1 MRNSLS
7 ELDLTVPEFDGILIT
22 HEHTD
27 HIKGLG
33 VIARRYGLPIF
44 ATGKTIDAIFD
55 YKNLGK
61 VDKSLFHSIEAD
73 KPFEIGDMKVNASHI
88 WHDAADPVC
97 YSFYSEEGAKAS
109 IATDLGDY
117 DEYLV
122 DAYLEA
128 LDEKAPLPKQFDVES
143 SWNQF
148 RSKHSILF
156 DADDILPNPKHSR
169 SFSHKFRFR
178 KAIPQL
184 VAAAAIVGVLGMFGA
199 QAAGIDVFGA
209 LGRWTEETFHFVA
222 PKASAAPTYHT
233 VSNGDGFYEL
243 EQYSTLQDAFDAYS
257 ISDPLAPSWIPEGYT
272 LDYVEV
278 SPSDTEIIFSASY
291 SKEQNTLSFLYSY
304 RKDGTFTSSTF
315 EKDGSSVVEYIQ
327 NGITHYIMSN
337 LSVQLS
343 AWVNGNCECSITGPI
358 SEKEMIA
365 IIDSIYA

>member
-1 MRNSLS
+1 MKRPLSQNSLMLNHHGIS
-7 ELDLTVPEFDGILIT
+7 SVPSTQFCLMQMIFYLIQSTLGPFLTSSV
-22 HEHTD
+22 
-27 HIKGLG
+27 
-33 VIARRYGLPIF
+33 F
-44 ATGKTIDAIFD
+44 A
-55 YKNLGK
+55 
-61 VDKSLFHSIEAD
+61 
-73 KPFEIGDMKVNASHI
+73 KPF
-88 WHDAADPVC
+88 
-97 YSFYSEEGAKAS
+97 
-109 IATDLGDY
+109 
-117 DEYLV
+117 
-122 DAYLEA
+122 
-128 LDEKAPLPKQFDVES
+128 
-143 SWNQF
+143 
-148 RSKHSILF
+148 
-156 DADDILPNPKHSR
+156 PNLS
-169 SFSHKFRFR
+169 
-178 KAIPQL
+178 
-184 VAAAAIVGVLGMFGA
+184 IVGVLGMFGA

>member
-1 MRNSLS
+1 M
-7 ELDLTVPEFDGILIT
+7 
-22 HEHTD
+22 
-27 HIKGLG
+27 
-33 VIARRYGLPIF
+33 
-44 ATGKTIDAIFD
+44 
-55 YKNLGK
+55 YKR
-61 VDKSLFHSIEAD
+61 
-73 KPFEIGDMKVNASHI
+73 
-88 WHDAADPVC
+88 
-97 YSFYSEEGAKAS
+97 
-109 IATDLGDY
+109 
-117 DEYLV
+117 
-122 DAYLEA
+122 
-128 LDEKAPLPKQFDVES
+128 Q
-143 SWNQF
+143 
-148 RSKHSILF
+148 
-156 DADDILPNPKHSR
+156 
-169 SFSHKFRFR
+169 
-178 KAIPQL
+178 AIPQL

-209 LGRWTEETFHFVA
+209 LGRWAEETFHFVA

-315 EKDGSSVVEYIQ
+315 EKDSSSVVEYIQ

-343 AWVNGNCECSITGPI
+343 AWVNGNCECSITCLLYTSP
-358 SEKEMIA
+358 SPR
-365 IIDSIYA
+365 DCS